1 VQPESA
7 KKLDAR
13 NGAHLEPHYRDTEY
27 RVEHAFLMTGNL
39 FIVSAPSGA
48 GKSTLTAKLL
58 EEDEKIRL
66 SVSYTT
72 RAPRPGE
79 VDGRDYHFVDK
90 ARFMGMLER
99 GEFLESAEVHGNHY
113 ATSQSWI
120 RAERAAGHD
129 ILLEIDWQGAQQVRR
144 VFADTVGIFI
154 LPPSIAELERR
165 MRLRGQDSDAVIR
178 RRLAAAADEMSHAA
192 EFDYVIINNDF
203 EEARRDLIAVVR
215 ASRLVYSRQL
225 ECYPDVFKF

>member
-1 VQPESA
+1 MS
-7 KKLDAR
+7 
-13 NGAHLEPHYRDTEY
+13 
-27 RVEHAFLMTGNL
+27 GNL

-48 GKSTLTAKLL
+48 GKSSLTAKLL
-58 EEDEKIRL
+58 EEDKNIHL

-79 VDGRDYHFVDK
+79 VDGRDYHFIDK
-90 ARFMGMLER
+90 ASFLGMLRR

-113 ATSQSWI
+113 GTSEAWI
-120 RAERAAGHD
+120 RAQRAAGHD

-144 VFADTVGIFI
+144 LVPDTIGIFI

-165 MRLRGQDSDAVIR
+165 MRARAQDSEEVVR
-178 RRLAAAADEMSHAA
+178 RRMAAAADEMSHAA

-225 ECYPDVFKF
+225 ERNPGVFKF